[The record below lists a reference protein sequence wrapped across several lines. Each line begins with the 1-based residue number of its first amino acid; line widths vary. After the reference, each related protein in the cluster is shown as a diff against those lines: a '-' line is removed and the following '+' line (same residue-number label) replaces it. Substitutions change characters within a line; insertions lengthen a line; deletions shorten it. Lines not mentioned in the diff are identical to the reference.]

1 MIFMTELRKRKK
13 ITQVQLAEKL
23 GVTQGAVS
31 QWEKGLSFP
40 DVRLL
45 VKLSE
50 ILECT
55 VDELLK
61 GGPNEREGTGIAQN
75 L

>member
-1 MIFMTELRKRKK
+1 MIFIAEQRKRKK
-13 ITQVQLAEKL
+13 ITQVQLAKEL

-50 ILECT
+50 VLECT

-61 GGPNEREGTGIAQN
+61 GGSQDGKAGVS
-75 L
+75 